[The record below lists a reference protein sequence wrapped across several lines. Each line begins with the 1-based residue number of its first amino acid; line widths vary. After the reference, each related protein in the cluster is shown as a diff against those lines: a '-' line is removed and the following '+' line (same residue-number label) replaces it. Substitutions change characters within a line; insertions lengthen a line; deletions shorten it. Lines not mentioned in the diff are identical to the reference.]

1 MSHLPLYNVIF
12 LLLTCKREMQILAL
26 HINTVPKF
34 FLGTILKK
42 ENAVV
47 IQCLAKVGLQL

>member
-1 MSHLPLYNVIF
+1 
-12 LLLTCKREMQILAL
+12 MQILAL